1 MAKADYIFKGRLCG
15 YICPEC
21 PEPLSNVKVRLY
33 RHADDQPISAL
44 AAASPK
50 DTFAILSDKQVKA
63 KQSLLIAEVDTDA
76 QGAFQFEL
84 GAKQNYDGGAFE
96 IDVYCGTV
104 PHHTPKKPEPLQ
116 FSITTLHPQWRETEQ
131 GRVAAFD
138 YCIPQRNWCGV
149 RAKFG
154 AWTIC
159 GQVTVCKTKEPVA
172 GVKVIAFDR
181 DWLQDDPLGS
191 GLTDGAGKFRIDYA
205 AHDFKKTPWVGLDIE
220 WFGGPDLY
228 FRVETPGGTPLLV
241 EPPSKGRTPGR
252 ENVGPCFC
260 VDLCLDQK
268 QPPTHPGPIPLF
280 TNVGAYDVD
289 PAAGDFTADG
299 TTTAGHM
306 AFTGSIPLIGILP
319 NGDAPDAEQYRFQ
332 IATFPGPGAPQDVV
346 AAWIK
351 PTAIGRL
358 EYYAYFGGAWH
369 LKQTPYWVNNPGAS
383 VSISQDGAP
392 DLVVSLNKDVGPNG
406 WIDVPRENELFF
418 GGRGLFT
425 HESLLVVLDTTQL
438 SNQVFDVTVPPPPL
452 KAGESVPGPK
462 KAAKP
467 TYRILFE
474 ARKAPPSLAAVGSNQ
489 LDKIAISNTTYTFI
503 RHPEWAGGPVSAHSV
518 VSLDI
523 AEMIAPGATGCDQLD
538 AHLHALY
545 TAYNPYLGA
554 VEVYFEGNPPLPAAI
569 NPAIAGGEA
578 ASGAAGH
585 DFDISALN
593 PCAYILWL
601 SATAQLTS
609 GYGLIGGATIT
620 DHIAFCKS

>member
-1 MAKADYIFKGRLCG
+1 MANYVFKGRLCG

-44 AAASPK
+44 AAAAPK
-50 DTFAILSDKQVKA
+50 DTFTILSDKQVKA
-63 KQSLLIAEVDTDA
+63 KESLLIAEVDTDS
-76 QGAFQFEL
+76 QGTFEFDL
-84 GAKQNYDGGAFE
+84 GEKQRYDGGAFE

-104 PHHTPKKPEPLQ
+104 PHQIPSKKPPKPLQ

-131 GRVAAFD
+131 GLVAAFD
-138 YCIPQRNWCGV
+138 YCIPERNWCGV

-159 GQVTVCKTKEPVA
+159 GHVTVCKTKEPVA

-181 DWLQDDPLGS
+181 DWTQDDPLGS
-191 GLTDGAGKFRIDYA
+191 GLTDGAGKFRIDYSS
-205 AHDFKKTPWVGLDIE
+205 HSFKKTPFPGIDVE

-228 FRVETPGGTPLLV
+228 FHIETPGGTSLLA

-260 VDLCLDQK
+260 VDLCLDQE
-268 QPPTHPGPIPLF
+268 QPPTHPAPIPLF
-280 TNVGAYDVD
+280 TNVGAYEVD
-289 PAAGDFTADG
+289 PMAGDFTADG
-299 TTTAGHM
+299 TTTAGNM
-306 AFTGSIPLIGILP
+306 AFTGLIPLIGILP
-319 NGDAPDAEQYRFQ
+319 NGDAPDPEQYRFRV
-332 IATFPGPGAPQDVV
+332 AAFPGPGAFQDVLT
-346 AAWIK
+346 ALIK
-351 PTAIGRL
+351 PTAIGKL
-358 EYYAYFGGAWH
+358 EYFAFIAGAWT
-369 LKQTPYWVNNPGAS
+369 LKSVPYWVNNPGATVTIPQNVGPALTTS
-383 VSISQDGAP
+383 V
-392 DLVVSLNKDVGPNG
+392 NKDVGANG
-406 WIDVPRENELFF
+406 WIDVPRDNELFI
-418 GGRGLFT
+418 GGHGLFK
-425 HESLLVVLDTTQL
+425 HQELLAVLDTTQL
-438 SNQVFDVTVPPPPL
+438 TNQVFDLAAPPPPL
-452 KAGESVPGPK
+452 KAGESVPAAK
-462 KAAKP
+462 KATKP

-489 LDKIAISNTTYTFI
+489 LDKIAISNTTYTYV
-503 RHPEWAGGPVSAHSV
+503 RHPEWAGGPVSGHSV

-523 AEMIAPGATGCDQLD
+523 AELIAPGATGCDRLGTD
-538 AHLHALY
+538 LHALY
-545 TAYNPYLGA
+545 TAYNPYLGT

-585 DFDISALN
+585 DFDISGMQ

-601 SATAQLTS
+601 SATAELTS
-609 GYGLIGGATIT
+609 GYGLISGATIW